1 MSTIFRKFI
10 TTFMLN
16 IWITKTIIFSK
27 YFMSNLKILNPN
39 RSITWQ
45 ISIIIRNFL
54 FRNRLH
60 FNLNFLLNRR
70 FLIFL
75 SRRPRKSL
83 LSKIASNHLSFTH
96 AIILL
101 ILLNLKLLSLIYFYL
116 IFFLYYFCILLFGLF
131 ILYLNW
137 FWCLLFLM
145 IILSLKW

>member
-16 IWITKTIIFSK
+16 IGITKTIIFSK

-75 SRRPRKSL
+75 SRRPRKCL